1 VKVGYYAP
9 LPPQPTGVA
18 DYAAR
23 LLGLLRRRG
32 EVEVNARRA
41 DVFLYH
47 LGNNELHREIY
58 REALRRPGVVI
69 LHDAVLHHFF
79 LGALERAAYLEEFVY
94 NYGEWARD
102 LAAELWAGRSRSA
115 QDPRYFRYPMLRRIA
130 EVSRAVVVHNPA
142 AARMAREHC
151 PAARVVEIPFPVW
164 LPERPPEAEILRWR
178 RAAGIEPRTLL
189 LGVFGHLRESKR
201 LAAVL
206 RAFQQARQAGARA
219 ALLLGGRFG
228 SAELERALAPLMAG
242 VLRAGYLLEE
252 RSFWKLAAAADVC
265 VNLRYPAAGE
275 TSGLGLTMMGMGKAV
290 VFSAGE
296 EIARLPE
303 DVCLRV
309 APGLGERAEL
319 AAYIGWLAGRP
330 EAAREMGRRAAAYV
344 CRRHAPEA
352 AAERYWEIL
361 TSA

>member
-1 VKVGYYAP
+1 MKVGYYAP

-23 LLGLLRRRG
+23 LLPLLRRWS

-47 LGNNELHREIY
+47 LGNNPLHGEIY
-58 REALRRPGVVI
+58 RRALRHPGVVV

-130 EVSRAVVVHNPA
+130 EVSRAVLVHNPA
-142 AARMAREHC
+142 AARMVREHC
-151 PAARVVEIPFPVW
+151 PQARVIEIPFPVW
-164 LPERPPEAEILRWR
+164 LPELPPEAEILRWR
-178 RAAGIEPRTLL
+178 QAAGLGSRMLL
-189 LGVFGHLRESKR
+189 FAVFGHLRESKR
-201 LAAVL
+201 LATVL
-206 RAFQQARQAGARA
+206 RAFAQARRAGATA
-219 ALLLGGRFG
+219 ALLVGGRFG

-242 VLRAGYLLEE
+242 VLRAGYLEE
-252 RSFWKLAAAADVC
+252 RSFWRLAAAADVC
-265 VNLRYPAAGE
+265 LNLRYPAAGE
-275 TSGLGLTMMGMGKAV
+275 TSGLGMTMMAMGKAV

-296 EIARLPE
+296 EIAGLPE

-309 APGLGERAEL
+309 EPGLGERAEL
-319 AAYIGWLAGRP
+319 AAYIGWLAARP
-330 EAAREMGRRAAAYV
+330 EAAREIGRRAAAYV
-344 CRRHAPEA
+344 RRRHAPEA
-352 AAERYWEIL
+352 TAERYRQIL
-361 TSA
+361 ASA